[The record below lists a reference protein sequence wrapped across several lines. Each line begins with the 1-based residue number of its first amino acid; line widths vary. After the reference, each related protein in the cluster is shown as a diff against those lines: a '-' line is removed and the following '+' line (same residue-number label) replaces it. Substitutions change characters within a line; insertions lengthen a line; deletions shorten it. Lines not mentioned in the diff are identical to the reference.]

1 MLKVTLSIRALRAVL
16 TAVSTEE
23 TRYYLNGI
31 NLEFTP
37 DGVVMAATDG
47 HRMIVLRQPYGEHG
61 ATAAHASVIVP
72 RDLVAKLK
80 INPRMKTLDTTDLT
94 IGDDGRLTFEHAG
107 ESFGGSRIDAT
118 FPDYRRIVPQDLD
131 GKPAQYNPVYLADF
145 AKARVELGAN
155 PTKKGGASPVVKYNG
170 ESPAIVDFAYGT
182 SFQAIGVIM
191 PLRVPTTMVATC
203 HTWASAPAQEWPTDA
218 TTAAA
223 DAAAA

>member
-1 MLKVTLSIRALRAVL
+1 MLKVTLNIRALRAVL
-16 TAVSTEE
+16 VAVSTEE

-47 HRMIVLRQPYGEHG
+47 HRMIVLRQPYGEHA

-80 INPRMKTLDTTDLT
+80 INPRMKTLDTTTLT

-107 ESFGGSRIDAT
+107 EMFGGLYALDGT
-118 FPDYRRIVPQDLD
+118 FPDYRRVVPQDLT
-131 GKPAQYNPVYLADF
+131 GEAAQYDPIYLADF
-145 AKARVELGAN
+145 AKARKELGGDR
-155 PTKKGGASPVVKYNG
+155 TTSPIVRYNG
-170 ESPAIVDFAYGT
+170 EGPAIVDFAWDTG
-182 SFQAIGVIM
+182 FQAIGVLM
-191 PLRVPTTMVATC
+191 PIRDRTDATYY
-203 HTWASAPAQEWPTDA
+203 TWASTPAAAWPDAAP
-218 TTAAA
+218 AA

>member
-16 TAVSTEE
+16 VAVGTEE

-37 DGVVMAATDG
+37 DGVIMAATDG

-80 INPRMKTLDTTDLT
+80 VKHKTLDTTDLT
-94 IGDDGRLTFEHAG
+94 IADDGRLTFEHAG
-107 ESFGGSRIDAT
+107 ESFGGSRIDGT
-118 FPDYRRIVPQDLD
+118 FPDYRRIVPQNVSNEV
-131 GKPAQYNPVYLADF
+131 AQYNPAYLADF
-145 AKARVELGAN
+145 AKARKELGGDR
-155 PTKKGGASPVVKYNG
+155 TTSPVVRYNN

-182 SFQAIGVIM
+182 GFQAVGVLM
-191 PLRVPTTMVATC
+191 PIRDRTDVTYYL
-203 HTWASAPAQEWPTDA
+203 WASTPAREWPADA
-218 TTAAA
+218 APAAA

>member
-16 TAVSTEE
+16 VAVGTEE

-37 DGVVMAATDG
+37 DGVIMAATDG

-80 INPRMKTLDTTDLT
+80 VNKRDGDAMTTLT
-94 IGDDGRLTFEHAG
+94 IADDGRLTFEHAG
-107 ESFGGSRIDAT
+107 ESFGGSRIDGA

-131 GKPAQYNPVYLADF
+131 GKPAQYNPAYLADF

-155 PTKKGGASPVVKYNG
+155 PTKKGGASPVVRYNG

-191 PLRVPTTMVATC
+191 PLRVPTTMVATQ
-203 HTWASAPAQEWPTDA
+203 HTWASAPAAAWPADA
-218 TTAAA
+218 APAAA

>member
-1 MLKVTLSIRALRAVL
+1 MLKVTLNIRALRATLV
-16 TAVSTEE
+16 AVSTEE

-47 HRMIVLRQPYGEHG
+47 HRMIVLCQPYGEHG

-107 ESFGGSRIDAT
+107 EMFGGSRVDGT
-118 FPDYRRIVPQDLD
+118 FPDYRRVVPQDLD
-131 GKPAQYNPVYLADF
+131 GKPAQYNPAYLADF
-145 AKARVELGAN
+145 AKARKELGGDR
-155 PTKKGGASPVVKYNG
+155 TTSPLVRYNG
-170 ESPAIVDFAYGT
+170 ESPAVVDFAWDTG
-182 SFQAIGVIM
+182 FEAIGVIM
-191 PLRVPTTMVATC
+191 PLRTTDRTLYYS
-203 HTWASAPAQEWPTDA
+203 WASAPMAAWPDA
-218 TTAAA
+218 TPAASAAA
-223 DAAAA
+223 

>member
-16 TAVSTEE
+16 VAVSTEE

-80 INPRMKTLDTTDLT
+80 ANKRDGDAMTTLT

-107 ESFGGSRIDAT
+107 ESFGGSRIDGT

-131 GKPAQYNPVYLADF
+131 GKPAQYNPAYLADF
-145 AKARVELGAN
+145 AKARQELTG
-155 PTKKGGASPVVKYNG
+155 TKIDKSGKGSPLVRYNG
-170 ESPAIVDFAYGT
+170 DSPAVVDFAWDTG
-182 SFQAIGVIM
+182 FDAFGIIM
-191 PLRVPTTMVATC
+191 PLRTTDRTLYYS
-203 HTWASAPAQEWPTDA
+203 WASAPAAAWPDA
-218 TTAAA
+218 APVA

>member
-16 TAVSTEE
+16 VAVSSEE

-37 DGVVMAATDG
+37 DGVIMAATDG

-80 INPRMKTLDTTDLT
+80 VKHKTLDETTLT
-94 IGDDGRLTFEHAG
+94 IADDGKLTFEHAG
-107 ESFGGSRIDAT
+107 ESFGGSRIDGT
-118 FPDYRRIVPQDLD
+118 FPDYRRVVPQDLD
-131 GKPAQYNPVYLADF
+131 GKPAQYNPAYLADF
-145 AKARVELGAN
+145 AKARKELGADR
-155 PTKKGGASPVVKYNG
+155 TTSPVVRYNG
-170 ESPAIVDFAYGT
+170 ESPAVVDFAYGMG
-182 SFQAIGVIM
+182 FQAIGVIM
-191 PLRVPTTMVATC
+191 PIRDRTDTTYYS
-203 HTWASAPAQEWPTDA
+203 WASAPAAAWPADA
-218 TTAAA
+218 APAAT

>member
-1 MLKVTLSIRALRAVL
+1 MFKVTLSIRALRAVL
-16 TAVSTEE
+16 VAVSSEE

-37 DGVVMAATDG
+37 DGVIMAATDG

-80 INPRMKTLDTTDLT
+80 VNKRDGDAMTTLT
-94 IGDDGRLTFEHAG
+94 IADDGRLTFEHWG
-107 ESFGGSRIDAT
+107 ESFGGSRIDGS
-118 FPDYRRIVPQDLD
+118 FPGYRRIVPQDLN
-131 GKPAQYNPVYLADF
+131 GVAAQYNPQYLADF
-145 AKARVELGAN
+145 AKARVELGAE
-155 PTKKGGASPVVKYNG
+155 PTKKGGASPVVRYNG
-170 ESPAIVDFAYGT
+170 ESPAVVDFAYGT

-191 PLRVPTTMVATC
+191 PLRVPTTMVATP
-203 HTWASAPAQEWPTDA
+203 HTWASAPAAAWPADA
-218 TTAAA
+218 TTTAA

>member
-1 MLKVTLSIRALRAVL
+1 MLKVTLNIRALRATLV
-16 TAVSTEE
+16 AVSTEE

-47 HRMIVLRQPYGEHG
+47 HRMIVLRQPYGEHA

-80 INPRMKTLDTTDLT
+80 VKLKTLDETTLT

-107 ESFGGSRIDAT
+107 ESYGGARVDGA
-118 FPDYRRIVPQDLD
+118 FPDYRRVVPQDLD
-131 GKPAQYNPVYLADF
+131 GKPAQYNPAYLADF
-145 AKARVELGAN
+145 AKARQELTGQKADRDG
-155 PTKKGGASPVVKYNG
+155 KGSPIVRYNG
-170 ESPAIVDFAYGT
+170 QAPAVVDFAWETG
-182 SFQAIGVIM
+182 FQAFGVIM
-191 PLRVPTTMVATC
+191 PLSKTDRTLYY
-203 HTWASAPAQEWPTDA
+203 TWASTPAAAWPDAAPV
-218 TTAAA
+218 A